1 MTATDVDFD
10 VASETLSYEA
20 LEKPNWMTVSS
31 DGLISGTPTNDDV
44 GNHSVTIEVTDSKG
58 ATDQKTFNL
67 TVNNVN
73 DPPDIIINFISD
85 GNLHITEEQNLSFQ
99 ISVDDEDVGD
109 RHNYSIISNDDLNW
123 LSLDPKTGLLTGIA
137 DDNEVG
143 FYKIAFAVED
153 EAGTVSMSEVFNLE
167 VHNLDE
173 PVYIDENQSV
183 HFKAN
188 SQNSYLIKISDED
201 LNDSYTFT
209 ANNLPAWLNLDAET
223 GILSGSPTKDDDGI
237 YQVEITV
244 SDSAGFT
251 DTKII
256 ELTATSFQYTTL
268 YSEDD
273 TFYGDVEDDY
283 VETGGGDDRIMS
295 EGGDDHIVVQGQGDV
310 YVDAGTGS
318 NIIEVAPD
326 FTGSV
331 LVVNSSVSD
340 NVFINQDTD
349 RSTVDDKGNW
359 IINLVDGS
367 TVTIQNYLELDEISG
382 MYVATGSY
390 MSNTGYAPYDLGFRP
405 TCCIS
410 PSWFQ
415 PCLFQPLL

>member
-1 MTATDVDFD
+1 
-10 VASETLSYEA
+10 
-20 LEKPNWMTVSS
+20 
-31 DGLISGTPTNDDV
+31 PT
-44 GNHSVTIEVTDSKG
+44 
-58 ATDQKTFNL
+58 
-67 TVNNVN
+67 
-73 DPPDIIINFISD
+73 
-85 GNLHITEEQNLSFQ
+85 
-99 ISVDDEDVGD
+99 
-109 RHNYSIISNDDLNW
+109 
-123 LSLDPKTGLLTGIA
+123 TGLLTGIA
-137 DDNEVG
+137 DDNDVG
-143 FYKIAFAVED
+143 FFSIAFQVED
-153 EAGTVSMSEVFNLE
+153 EAGTVSMSEVFTLE
-167 VHNLDE
+167 VHGIDE

-183 HFKAN
+183 QFKAN

-326 FTGSV
+326 FNGSV
-331 LVVNSSVSD
+331 LVVNSTSND
-340 NVFINQDTD
+340 RVF
-349 RSTVDDKGNW
+349 VDQKTGKFEITKDGDW
-359 IINLVDGS
+359 TTQLADGS
-367 TVTIQNYLELDEISG
+367 TVTIENYLTLDE
-382 MYVATGSY
+382 
-390 MSNTGYAPYDLGFRP
+390 DLGMHV
-405 TCCIS
+405 TSGAYLSMLGYS
-410 PSWFQ
+410 PRD
-415 PCLFQPLL
+415 